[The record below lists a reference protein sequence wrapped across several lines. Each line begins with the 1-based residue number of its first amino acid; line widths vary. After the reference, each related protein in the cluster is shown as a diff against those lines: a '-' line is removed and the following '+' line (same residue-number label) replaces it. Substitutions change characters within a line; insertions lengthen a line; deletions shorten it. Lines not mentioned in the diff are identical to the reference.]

1 MTGLILAGGKGT
13 RLHPH
18 TEELPKPLL
27 EINGKAIL
35 GYQIET
41 LSTQGISPIVIVTGF
56 LSEKIQDYVHENYAD
71 KDVLFAHNADFEH
84 SKPAYGIISALPHLN
99 TDVIYLNGDV
109 FYDPKILSA
118 VINSKHS
125 SATAIQ
131 KSVWDEEEVNVIL
144 DADMLVT
151 HISKNI
157 TAEQSHGEF
166 IGVTKLS
173 RDFVEEIKTVVAT
186 EGVET
191 FRYSFAID
199 LLNHIINTRDKK
211 LFAIDITEFQA
222 IEIDTIE
229 DYNEAIKKQG
239 IIGSSYE
246 KTD

>member
-1 MTGLILAGGKGT
+1 MIGLILAGGKGT

-41 LSTQGISPIVIVTGF
+41 LSTQGVAPIVIVTGF
-56 LSEKIQDYVHENYAD
+56 LSEKIRDYVHENYAD
-71 KDVLFAHNADFEH
+71 KDILFAHNADYEH
-84 SKPAYGIISALPHLN
+84 SKPAYGIISALPHVN
-99 TDVIYLNGDV
+99 SDVLYLNGDV

-118 VINSKHS
+118 IINSEHS

-131 KSVWDEEEVNVIL
+131 KSAWDEEEVNVVL
-144 DADMLVT
+144 DNQMSVT

-173 RDFVEEIKTVVAT
+173 RDFIEEIKAVVET
-186 EGVET
+186 EGAET

-199 LLNHIINTRDKK
+199 LLNHIINTRAKK

-229 DYNEAIKKQG
+229 DYNEAVRKHG
-239 IIGSSYE
+239 IIENNYE